1 MTNEEET
8 WSTVESPNEDENKVE
23 YEVEEE
29 VEEVVKAEAV
39 QPETKEPVQEE
50 EVKEEVKVE
59 EAVTKEIPQE
69 LEGIETKGA
78 QRRIKQLIRQ
88 RKERDE
94 QIQQLIN
101 EQENLRA
108 NIYHKDLESNKLN
121 KLNIE
126 STEKQLNDKI
136 TLARASYQEA
146 FEGGHKEKLLAAQE
160 ALNEAQID
168 LKTLGATKY
177 QLNNQPQPQPMPAQ
191 QQPVQQ
197 GPDPRAEEW
206 AAKNEWFGPD
216 RIMTASALA
225 IDAELKNEGYNP
237 TDEDF
242 YSEIDNRIRAAFPN
256 KFESKPAQNERND
269 GSSTPSQV
277 VAGGSRSSPNP
288 KKVKLSQEDVR
299 LANKWGIPLEQYAAE
314 KMKVTKSEGDY
325 TTINMQRG
333 GK

>member
-1 MTNEEET
+1 MEDNWSEVNTSQTKEE
-8 WSTVESPNEDENKVE
+8 PKVE
-23 YEVEEE
+23 FEIEEKEKVEV
-29 VEEVVKAEAV
+29 K
-39 QPETKEPVQEE
+39 PEPVI
-50 EVKEEVKVE
+50 KEEPKQEAPIPKE
-59 EAVTKEIPQE
+59 EPKE

-78 QRRIKQLIRQ
+78 EKRIRQLIRQ

-94 QIQQLIN
+94 QINQLIHQN
-101 EQENLRA
+101 EKLKNSYTTKENEF
-108 NIYHKDLESNKLN
+108 HQVSKLN
-121 KLNIE
+121 LDA
-126 STEKQLNDKI
+126 TEKQLKDKLE
-136 TLARASYQEA
+136 LARTAYADA
-146 FEGGHKEKLLAAQE
+146 FEAQDKNKLLKAQE
-160 ALNEAQID
+160 SLNEAQTD
-168 LKTLGATKY
+168 LKNVAVTKSKFTE
-177 QLNNQPQPQPMPAQ
+177 QPKERTQPA

-197 GPDPRAEEW
+197 PVQADPRAVDW
-206 AAKNEWFGPD
+206 QSNNEWFGKD
-216 RIMTASALA
+216 NIMTASALA

-256 KFESKPAQNERND
+256 KFENKSAQIERND

-299 LANKWGIPLEQYAAE
+299 LASKWGIPLEQYAAE

-325 TTINMQRG
+325 TTINTQRG